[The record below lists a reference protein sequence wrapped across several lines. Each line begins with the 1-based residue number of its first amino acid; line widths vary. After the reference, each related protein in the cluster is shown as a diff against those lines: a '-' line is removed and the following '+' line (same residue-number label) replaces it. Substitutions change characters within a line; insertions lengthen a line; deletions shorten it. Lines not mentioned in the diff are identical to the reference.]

1 MSTLIIV
8 VILIYVIFFAFSFL
22 SYAFNSYGLYEIAKR
37 ENEDK
42 QVLAWIPYLN
52 KFTLGRLAFK
62 SNIHGILLVTFNI
75 IGLIC
80 LLALLFI
87 SKNEKA
93 IIAFSLISIVMF
105 IITSI
110 YSYFARYKL
119 YKRYGKSTIL
129 LTVLDV
135 ISCGILGPF
144 FVFAIRNNNE
154 N

>member
-8 VILIYVIFFAFSFL
+8 TILIYVIFFAFSFL

-37 ENEDK
+37 ENENN
-42 QVLAWIPYLN
+42 QFLAWIPYLN
-52 KFTLGRLAFK
+52 KFALGRLAFK

-87 SKNEKA
+87 STNEEA
-93 IIAFSLISIVMF
+93 IIAFSLISIIMF
-105 IITSI
+105 VITTI
-110 YSYFARYKL
+110 YLYFARYKL
-119 YKRYGKSTIL
+119 YKKYGKSTIL
-129 LTVLDV
+129 LTILDV

-144 FVFAIRNNNE
+144 FVFAIRNNDE